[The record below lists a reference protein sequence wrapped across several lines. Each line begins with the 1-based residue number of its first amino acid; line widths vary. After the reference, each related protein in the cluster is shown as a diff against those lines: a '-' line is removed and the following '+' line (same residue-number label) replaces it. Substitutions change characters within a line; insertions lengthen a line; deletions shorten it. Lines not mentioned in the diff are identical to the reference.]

1 MRLVDASLPFQ
12 VVYAIYHHEYLG
24 YLISSHVVQKLPNQ
38 RLSLI
43 HQGIYPESMKQFN
56 QQLNESD
63 HELIRL
69 AAEISPKAIIRKF
82 GGNPLNPIEFFTKK
96 FQGETQ
102 RLIKDYIQRRLSK
115 IIPLLHD
122 KEIYEMGNDGYPAQ
136 SPISFV
142 PEKATVLFHFK
153 RYEDRT
159 HYYPTIKLR
168 GEKIDFQYKQAAI
181 VCQKPAWL
189 LLNGELFTF
198 EKSVE
203 GNKLKPFLNKWYIG
217 IPREKEQEYYQKFI
231 TRIVEKYSVKADGF
245 QIRSV
250 KCEPCF
256 ALVVKNHG
264 SSFSFFRE
272 VDYSGHSIP
281 LDHQCKSK
289 VLMDYNEEKDDYL
302 FLRIVRDCEREKI
315 VSDFFQQI
323 QPNPDSLAP
332 WEFVPKEQ
340 GLSWLAKYT
349 ESIRSQG
356 IEILQ
361 ENDSYQINLKKP
373 EILLQ
378 TQEAGDWFDI
388 KAIVKIGG
396 FEIPFV
402 KFRKHILKNIRE
414 YILPDNTIAILPE
427 EWFSDYRHLLEVSE
441 QRNGDDTLSIKR
453 YQAPLLNFPSLQKDL
468 KKSFSLIQKLDEIPK
483 AEPPV
488 HLKAQLRNYQASGYD
503 WLCFMQENYM
513 GGILADDMGLGK
525 TLQALTLLQRE
536 KEKGT
541 SSPSLVVM
549 PTSLIHNWRKE
560 AGKFTPQLKVKIHS
574 GISRKKDPEGFLD
587 YDIIL
592 TSYGIVRQDI
602 KWMKGFPFHYVI
614 LDESQMI
621 KNPESKTA
629 RAVRTLIAQHR
640 LSLTGTPIENTV
652 MDIWSQMSFL
662 NPGLLGNEAFFRK
675 FYVSPIEKDKDE
687 VRSAK
692 LKRIIYPFILRRKKE
707 QVEADL
713 PPKIEKLHYCE
724 MSEVQQEFYEETRST
739 YRNYLMDLISQGTWK
754 KNRLNILAGLQK
766 LRQIAIHPQM
776 VAKEEYDIMDSGKYQ
791 EIKRIL
797 QVVLNRK
804 SKVLIFSQ
812 FVKML
817 HLLRDD
823 LDKEEVPY
831 FYLDG
836 GTRNRQD
843 LVDKFQTD
851 KSVQVF
857 LISLKAGGVGLNL
870 TAADYVFILD
880 PWWNPAVEN
889 QAVDRSHRIGQ
900 KKTVM
905 YYKFITQGS
914 IEEKILQLQQRKA
927 QLSDDIIS
935 VEEEVYKSLSDSDLR
950 DLLEDIPST
959 AVPS

>member
-1 MRLVDASLPFQ
+1 MRLVDASLPFR

-24 YLISSHVVQKLPNQ
+24 YLISSHVVQVLPNQ
-38 RLSLI
+38 ELSLI
-43 HQGIYPESMKQFN
+43 HQGIYPESMKQFST
-56 QQLNESD
+56 QLD
-63 HELIRL
+63 DTDRELIQLGR
-69 AAEISPKAIIRKF
+69 EISPKAIIRKF
-82 GGNPLNPIEFFTKK
+82 GGNPLKPLEFFTRK

-102 RLIKDYIQRRLSK
+102 RLVTDYIQRRLSK
-115 IIPLLHD
+115 ILPMLPE
-122 KEIYEMGNDGYPAQ
+122 KEVFEMGNDGYPAQ
-136 SPISFV
+136 TPISILQ
-142 PEKATVLFHFK
+142 EKATVLFHFK
-153 RYEDRT
+153 RYDDRT

-168 GEKIDFQYKQAAI
+168 GKKHDFQYQQAVLI
-181 VCQKPAWL
+181 CYKPAWML
-189 LLNGELFTF
+189 VNQELFTF

-217 IPREKEQEYYQKFI
+217 IPREKEEEYYRKFV
-231 TRIVEKYSVKADGF
+231 TRIIEQYSVKAEGF
-245 QIRSV
+245 HIHSIRSAPV
-250 KCEPCF
+250 F
-256 ALVVKNHG
+256 SLVVKNHG
-264 SSFSFFRE
+264 SSFSFVRE
-272 VDYSGHSIP
+272 VSYDNYNVL
-281 LDHQCKSK
+281 LDHQCRAK
-289 VLMDYNEEKDDYL
+289 VLMEKDEQTDSYQ
-302 FLRIVRDCEREKI
+302 FFRVLRNCPREQE
-315 VSDFFQQI
+315 VFDFFERI

-332 WEFVPKEQ
+332 WEFIPKEE
-340 GLSWLAKYT
+340 GLSWLARHS
-349 ESIRSQG
+349 EELREQG
-356 IEILQ
+356 IQILQ
-361 ENDSYQINLKKP
+361 DNDNYHINFKKP
-373 EILLQ
+373 EITLQ
-378 TQEAGDWFDI
+378 TEEVGDWFDI

-402 KFRKHILKNIRE
+402 KFRKHILRNIRE
-414 YILPDNTIAILPE
+414 YILPDKTIAILPE

-441 QRNGDDTLSIKR
+441 QRNGPETLSIKR
-453 YQAPLLNFPSLQKDL
+453 YQAPLLNFPSLQTDL
-468 KKSFSLIQKLDEIPK
+468 KKSFSLMQKLDEIPSTE
-483 AEPPV
+483 APE
-488 HLKAQLRNYQASGYD
+488 HLHATLRNYQARGYD
-503 WLCFMQENYM
+503 WLCFMKENHM

-525 TLQALTLLQRE
+525 TLQALSLLQKE
-536 KEKGT
+536 KESGAEI
-541 SSPSLVVM
+541 PSLIIM
-549 PTSLIHNWRKE
+549 PTSLIQNWQNE
-560 AGKFTPQLKVKIHS
+560 AAKFTPKLRVNIHS
-574 GISRKKDPEGFLD
+574 GISRKKDPETFLA
-587 YDIIL
+587 YDIVL

-602 KWMKGFPFHYVI
+602 NWLKSFPFHYVI

-629 RAVRTLIAQHR
+629 RAVRSLLARHR

-675 FYVSPIEKDKDE
+675 FYVSPIEKEKDE

-724 MSEVQQEFYEETRST
+724 MSERQLEFYDETRST

-754 KNRLNILAGLQK
+754 RNRLNILAGLQK

-776 VAKEEYDIMDSGKYQ
+776 VEKEEYSLSDSGKYQ
-791 EIKRIL
+791 EIRRMLNI
-797 QVVLNRK
+797 VLERN

-817 HLLRDD
+817 HILRED
-823 LDKEEVPY
+823 LDEEGIPY

-836 GTRNRQD
+836 STRDRQG
-843 LVDKFQTD
+843 LVDKFQSD
-851 KSVQVF
+851 ESVRVF

-900 KKTVM
+900 KKTVL
-905 YYKFITQGS
+905 YYKFITQNS

-935 VEEEVYKSLSDSDLR
+935 VEEEAYKSLSDNDLR
-950 DLLEDIPST
+950 ELLDDLPS
-959 AVPS
+959 AVVSG